1 MAKLGFVS
9 FLFTLWL
16 LIFYWEFDW
25 FLFIVVII
33 PLTAVVAGV
42 LAFILDM
49 ILKPIVEWFN
59 K

>member
-1 MAKLGFVS
+1 
-9 FLFTLWL
+9 LWL